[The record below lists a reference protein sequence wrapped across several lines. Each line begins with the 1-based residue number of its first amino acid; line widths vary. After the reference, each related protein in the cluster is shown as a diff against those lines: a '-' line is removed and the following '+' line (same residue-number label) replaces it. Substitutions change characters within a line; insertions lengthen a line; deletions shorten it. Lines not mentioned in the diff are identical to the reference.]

1 MNQQVEGMNRRLSH
15 FVLLPPDDNFLIGS
29 LPTELGA
36 LTKLQRLHMC
46 KCNEQ
51 AEVMN
56 RRISYFVLLPPV
68 ENSLTGSLP
77 TELGAL
83 SELEYL
89 RMCKSNEQVEVIKS
103 QSFSFCAP
111 STSF

>member
-1 MNQQVEGMNRRLSH
+1 MNEQVVVRNQRRVPH
-15 FVLLPPDDNFLIGS
+15 FVFLPPVRNSLTGS

-36 LTKLQRLHMC
+36 LRELEYLRMR

-51 AEVMN
+51 VELMK
-56 RRISYFVLLPPV
+56 RRVSHFVLLPPV

-89 RMCKSNEQVEVIKS
+89 NL
-103 QSFSFCAP
+103 
-111 STSF
+111 STSHE